1 MTMLQLMM
9 RLMLMMTMRDLAG
22 PNIVHSSNPE
32 LILDSFLKAGDFL
45 LIVVVYIKM
54 SMVKKLTTPLP
65 PYYVN
70 IWTSANNRCS
80 YLVMDIWVGY
90 KDISQLVL
98 ILDSAVAHPEH

>member
-1 MTMLQLMM
+1 MNMMTMLQLMM
-9 RLMLMMTMRDLAG
+9 MTMRYLAG
-22 PNIVHSSNPE
+22 SNIVHSSNPE

-54 SMVKKLTTPLP
+54 LMVKKLTPPPLLR
-65 PYYVN
+65 N
-70 IWTSANNRCS
+70 IWTATNNRCS
-80 YLVMDIWVGY
+80 YLVMDVWVGY

>member
-1 MTMLQLMM
+1 M
-9 RLMLMMTMRDLAG
+9 MLMQDLAG
-22 PNIVHSSNPE
+22 SNIVHSSNPE

-45 LIVVVYIKM
+45 LVVVVYIKM

-80 YLVMDIWVGY
+80 YLVMDVWVGY

>member
-1 MTMLQLMM
+1 MTMMTM
-9 RLMLMMTMRDLAG
+9 RLMLMMLMQDLAG
-22 PNIVHSSNPE
+22 SNIVHSSNPE

-80 YLVMDIWVGY
+80 YLVMDVWVGY